1 MIKNEGMLFGYN
13 FIKHLKNYKKYIEE
27 LDSIINHKK
36 INIIFL
42 NESEKDI
49 IDEISYYCDDN
60 GIRLKLLLDIS
71 SSAGHRAGLDIIG
84 GYPMMDVRH
93 EPLLYLGNKIIK
105 RFVDIFFGFLSIV
118 FILSWLP
125 FVVKIVQSI
134 TYPGPLF
141 FVQDRV
147 GFNGKTFKLY
157 KFRTMRITKEV
168 LKAQRGESEK
178 TKRFD
183 SRIPWFGKLLR
194 SSNLDECPQFINV
207 FLGNMSTVGPRP
219 YMIGEDKY
227 LEQHIPRY
235 KIRRFVKPGVTGW
248 AAINGYRGGTDS
260 INHMSKRTNL
270 DIWYLENW
278 TIWLDLKIIF
288 KTFWQ
293 MITLRIPKA
302 Y

>member
-1 MIKNEGMLFGYN
+1 MKN
-13 FIKHLKNYKKYIEE
+13 
-27 LDSIINHKK
+27 
-36 INIIFL
+36 
-42 NESEKDI
+42 
-49 IDEISYYCDDN
+49 
-60 GIRLKLLLDIS
+60 
-71 SSAGHRAGLDIIG
+71 
-84 GYPMMDVRH
+84 
-93 EPLLYLGNKIIK
+93 
-105 RFVDIFFGFLSIV
+105 
-118 FILSWLP
+118 
-125 FVVKIVQSI
+125 
-134 TYPGPLF
+134 
-141 FVQDRV
+141 
-147 GFNGKTFKLY
+147 
-157 KFRTMRITKEV
+157 
-168 LKAQRGESEK
+168 
-178 TKRFD
+178 KRFD

-288 KTFWQ
+288 KTF
-293 MITLRIPKA
+293 LAK
-302 Y
+302 